1 MTQFTAT
8 LWRWSGG
15 NWHFVTLPADAAD
28 EIRFE
33 AAGLRGGFG
42 SIRVEVR
49 VGESVWRTSLFPDKQ
64 SGSFLLPIKKAIRI
78 AEGLE
83 ADQPVTVSL
92 EPVG

>member
-1 MTQFTAT
+1 MITFESP

-15 NWHFVTLPADAAD
+15 NWHFVTLPEEAAA
-28 EIRFE
+28 EVRFE

-42 SIRVEVR
+42 SIRVEAR

-64 SGSFLLPIKKAIRI
+64 SGSFLLPIKKAIRE

-83 ADQPVTVSL
+83 VETPVSVRL
-92 EPVG
+92 EPLG